1 MAFNFSIG
9 PIIKSLQDMGVYDY
23 LLPFI
28 LIFAIIFAILEK
40 TKVLGSDS
48 KGTPKTN
55 INALVSIVIGL
66 LLIVNQN
73 IVSIINS
80 FLPKVS
86 LLIIILLM
94 GLLVI
99 AMLAGK
105 EFKGLQGSVFAVAF
119 VISIIAIII
128 SLTPDLS
135 IPGLN
140 LSSSDKEQ
148 ILGIGVLV
156 GIILL
161 VYFLVT
167 SGGKKDEDKGESGW
181 KGFVKAINDG
191 VKD

>member
-1 MAFNFSIG
+1 MALNFNIG
-9 PIIKSLQDMGVYDY
+9 PIVESLQDMGIYDY

-40 TKVLGSDS
+40 TKVLGSE
-48 KGTPKTN
+48 GTKPKTN
-55 INALVSIVIGL
+55 INALVAIVIGL

-73 IVSIINS
+73 IVYIINS

-119 VISIIAIII
+119 IISIIAIII

-140 LSSSDKEQ
+140 LSQSDKEQ
-148 ILGIGVLV
+148 LLGIGVLV

-161 VYFLVT
+161 VYFLIT
-167 SGGKKDEDKGESGW
+167 SGGKKEPGKGESGW
-181 KGFVKAINDG
+181 KKFVDALNDG
-191 VKD
+191 VKE